1 MFNWFPGHMAKTIR
15 LLNEKIRLFDL
26 FIIVLDA
33 RLPLTSFN
41 NDIYKMANNKPILF
55 ILNKSDKADLSKLKP
70 FINEYEKKGVVVTTN
85 LKDKLAYKKINSAL
99 NNIYLKVKEKNA
111 QKHKLTPALKCVVL
125 GVPNVG
131 KSTLINLLAGSKVAK
146 VGAMAGV
153 TKSEQWINCKN
164 YLLLDTPGLLMP
176 KLKDEETGAKLAV
189 VSSIKLEALN
199 INEVIVA
206 TYRLISKYYPQKII
220 DIKLQPSQDEEEI
233 FGQLSLYA
241 KNNNWILK
249 NQLPDIKKAIVQ
261 LISYF
266 NNLNNIVY
274 DQCQEKE

>member
-1 MFNWFPGHMAKTIR
+1 M
-15 LLNEKIRLFDL
+15 
-26 FIIVLDA
+26 
-33 RLPLTSFN
+33 
-41 NDIYKMANNKPILF
+41 
-55 ILNKSDKADLSKLKP
+55 
-70 FINEYEKKGVVVTTN
+70 
-85 LKDKLAYKKINSAL
+85 
-99 NNIYLKVKEKNA
+99 
-111 QKHKLTPALKCVVL
+111 L

-249 NQLPDIKKAIVQ
+249 NQLPDIKKQ
-261 LISYF
+261 
-266 NNLNNIVY
+266 
-274 DQCQEKE
+274 